1 MQKKFVCIIH
11 FSFLHFWFCHFENR
25 HDRFSACFALSKTV
39 KKNIQVMKSVST
51 WSLHEK
57 KRSISFHIHDRCY
70 TFSISLKCLATLP
83 SMFSSR
89 GSCSVCCP
97 ETCHSLQI
105 FFQIFHVLKKLP
117 SRTKKIV
124 ILDFFKCKYIT
135 FL

>member
-1 MQKKFVCIIH
+1 MLSHIIIYFWRLNLSFCLTLLVWLVSKKK
-11 FSFLHFWFCHFENR
+11 
-25 HDRFSACFALSKTV
+25 SKYSNDEISQQVVTTW
-39 KKNIQVMKSVST
+39 KKN
-51 WSLHEK
+51 
-57 KRSISFHIHDRCY
+57 RSHFTFMIGRCY